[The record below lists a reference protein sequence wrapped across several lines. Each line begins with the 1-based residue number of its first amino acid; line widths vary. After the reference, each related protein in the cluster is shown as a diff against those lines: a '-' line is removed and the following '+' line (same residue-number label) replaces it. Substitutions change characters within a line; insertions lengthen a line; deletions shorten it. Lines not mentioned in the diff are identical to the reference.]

1 MFRHF
6 DKKKRFE
13 WKENE
18 IVSFVS
24 YLERDGR
31 FILYHSEVP
40 VEHRGKGI
48 GRKMV
53 EKDFRVFGRE
63 RYCSVIF
70 MFFHSIS
77 GIRECKMEKVYLID

>member
-18 IVSFVS
+18 VVSFVS

-53 EKDFRVFGRE
+53 EKTFEYLEENGIVASSS
-63 RYCSVIF
+63 CSF
-70 MFFHSIS
+70 
-77 GIRECKMEKVYLID
+77 IRSVALENAKWKKYI